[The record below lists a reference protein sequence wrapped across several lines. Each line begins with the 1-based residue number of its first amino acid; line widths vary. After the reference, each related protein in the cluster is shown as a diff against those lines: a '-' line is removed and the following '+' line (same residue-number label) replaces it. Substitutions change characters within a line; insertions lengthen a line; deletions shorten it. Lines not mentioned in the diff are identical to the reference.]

1 MRFRCIILSE
11 SDITERKGVISMK
24 STGIVRKMDRLGRIV
39 IPKEL
44 RRVMKIEEDVDAME
58 IFTEGNTVILKK
70 YEPSCVF
77 CNESDPSIVM
87 YKGHNVCRK
96 CILELEKS
104 MSEN

>member
-1 MRFRCIILSE
+1 
-11 SDITERKGVISMK
+11 MK

-44 RRVMKIEEDVDAME
+44 RRVMNIEEDVDAME

-70 YEPSCVF
+70 YEPSCMF
-77 CNESDPSIVM
+77 CNETDFNMVS

-96 CILELEKS
+96 CIAEL
-104 MSEN
+104 NNG